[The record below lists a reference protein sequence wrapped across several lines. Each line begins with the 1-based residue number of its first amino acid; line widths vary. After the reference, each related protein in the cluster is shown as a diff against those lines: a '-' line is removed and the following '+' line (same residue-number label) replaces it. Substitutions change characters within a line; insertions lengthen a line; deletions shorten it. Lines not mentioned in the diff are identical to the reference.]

1 MKGRSHIQRLDTT
14 DLINEVKKLGIIDQ
28 NPRRSSSD
36 DGRSLS
42 IHKWF
47 RQNPA
52 ESNHLSTPLGET
64 VWGTIDMKNP
74 LIAYA
79 LCSDQAP
86 I

>member
-1 MKGRSHIQRLDTT
+1 MVVAWVYI
-14 DLINEVKKLGIIDQ
+14 
-28 NPRRSSSD
+28 SD
-36 DGRSLS
+36 FDKTLLNQG
-42 IHKWF
+42 
-47 RQNPA
+47 Q
-52 ESNHLSTPLGET
+52 NHLSTPLGET